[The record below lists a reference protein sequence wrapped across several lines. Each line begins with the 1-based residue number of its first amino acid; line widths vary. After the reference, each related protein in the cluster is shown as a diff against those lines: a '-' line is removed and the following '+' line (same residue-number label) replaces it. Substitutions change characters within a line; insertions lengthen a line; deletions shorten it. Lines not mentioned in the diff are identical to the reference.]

1 MTRRKAFDETSA
13 LEKAVDLF
21 WDQGYEAASV
31 RELSAATGL
40 SHSSLYNAFG
50 DKHDVYLAA
59 LERYRVQER
68 EDFAATLAGQG
79 AMRPLLAG
87 LFDALI
93 DTLLADGTRRGSF
106 TLNAAIELGG
116 RDEAVAELLRR
127 HFDEVSDL
135 LAGRLASAQAQGEI
149 GRRFPAED
157 LARQLLFGLYSLATM
172 VKLYPDRAL
181 MEKSAELTL
190 AMLDC

>member
-79 AMRPLLAG
+79 AVRPLLAS

-157 LARQLLFGLYSLATM
+157 LARQLLFGMYSLATM

>member
-21 WDQGYEAASV
+21 LDQGYEAASV

-79 AMRPLLAG
+79 AVRPLLAS

-157 LARQLLFGLYSLATM
+157 LARQLLFGMYSLATM